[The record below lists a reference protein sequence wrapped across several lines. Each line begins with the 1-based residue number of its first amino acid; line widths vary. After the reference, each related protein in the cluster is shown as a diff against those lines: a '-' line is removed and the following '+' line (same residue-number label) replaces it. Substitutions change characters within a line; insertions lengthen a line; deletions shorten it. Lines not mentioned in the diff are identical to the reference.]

1 MNQSQITLKTVI
13 NFITNRVI
21 LMTVMKILTRYTFIV
36 HTTILNLKWSQCP
49 LKTSGA
55 SGQNV
60 VRLAV
65 LDIRLGL
72 GSATKIVKRVPPTTA
87 ISVFR
92 SLSPGVVTWETVHS
106 GARGK
111 PGQSAVKLATTAFE
125 ADDEIVQALDDIS
138 NFMLNNIFKRSI
150 DLTCFAT
157 V

>member
-1 MNQSQITLKTVI
+1 M
-13 NFITNRVI
+13 
-21 LMTVMKILTRYTFIV
+21 
-36 HTTILNLKWSQCP
+36 P
-49 LKTSGA
+49 
-55 SGQNV
+55 
-60 VRLAV
+60 
-65 LDIRLGL
+65 DIRPGF

-111 PGQSAVKLATTAFE
+111 PGQSAAKLAKVVFE
-125 ADDEIVQALDDIS
+125 ADDEIAQAPDDTS
-138 NFMLNNIFKRSI
+138 SFMSNNIFKRSV